1 MIRGMVAAAKNVRVF
16 RAIADPARR
25 AILTRL
31 AVEGAKPAM
40 ALGKGFRASQPALS
54 KHLRV
59 LRDAGLV
66 RVERSGRQLIYELEP
81 EPLRVV
87 DEWIATYRRFWTDK
101 LDALGRH
108 LESQR

>member
-1 MIRGMVAAAKNVRVF
+1 MVALARKHRVF

-31 AVEGAKPAM
+31 ANEGAMPAL

-54 KHLRV
+54 KHLKV
-59 LRDAGLV
+59 LRDTGLV
-66 RVERSGRQLIYELEP
+66 RVARSGRLRIYELEP
-81 EPLRVV
+81 GPLRAV
-87 DEWIATYRRFWTDK
+87 DEWIATYRRFWEGR

-108 LESQR
+108 LEARR

>member
-1 MIRGMVAAAKNVRVF
+1 MVASSQSIRVF

-31 AVEGAKPAM
+31 ALEGAKPAM

-66 RVERSGRQLIYELEP
+66 RAERSGRQQIYELEP

-87 DEWIATYRRFWTDK
+87 DEWIDTYRRFWNDR

-108 LESQR
+108 LESKR

>member
-1 MIRGMVAAAKNVRVF
+1 MIGRMVALARQHRVF

-31 AVEGAKPAM
+31 AREGAKPAL

-54 KHLRV
+54 KHLKV

-66 RVERSGRQLIYELEP
+66 RTERAGRQRIYELEP
-81 EPLRVV
+81 EPLRAV
-87 DEWIATYRRFWTDK
+87 DEWIATYRRFWTEK

-108 LESQR
+108 LEEKR